1 MQASDKRK
9 IEFDQRLEQSKT
21 LLDNSRIV
29 EAEKNTEKILEDFP
43 DNAEALYVLA
53 VCQRYLNRLEEAL
66 KTLKNLKQIRPGYG
80 RAFQEEGHVCIKA
93 GYISQAKSAYRHAVN
108 LNNSL
113 IASWAELTKILKS
126 EGNDENAKITEHE
139 YKKLKALPVELLS
152 VRNMIAEGHNF
163 QAERLCRRFLMQNKK
178 MSKACDYLPVW
189 ASLLMFL
196 MMPNFCW
203 KKPWN
208 MNPITILLEMITW
221 KYCIEDRNT
230 STRLNKQKFLKIKIQ
245 ITSNIKLPM
254 QTKPSR
260 WVITKKR

>member
-1 MQASDKRK
+1 MQASEKRK

-113 IASWAELTKILKS
+113 IASWAGLTKILKS

-178 MSKACDYLPVW
+178 NVEGMR
-189 ASLLMFL
+189 LLAQSAVCF
-196 MMPNFCW
+196 
-203 KKPWN
+203 
-208 MNPITILLEMITW
+208 
-221 KYCIEDRNT
+221 
-230 STRLNKQKFLKIKIQ
+230 
-245 ITSNIKLPM
+245 
-254 QTKPSR
+254 
-260 WVITKKR
+260 